1 MKIKNEASALKEAF
15 SIIKDAN
22 LGEITGGSSVLFF
35 PFEIDQK
42 VEERETGVI
51 LVEMK
56 TEGSKNLVKPGFLIG
71 PSFEPEIAYVTTEY
85 SIPIDIETHLG
96 LFPNQKQS
104 LNKKRLEVLKTY
116 ECSLIRS
123 QQVLATFKF

>member
-1 MKIKNEASALKEAF
+1 MKIKNEATALREAY
-15 SIIKDAN
+15 SIIRDAN

-35 PFEIDQK
+35 PFEIEQK
-42 VEERETGVI
+42 VQEKESGII

-56 TEGSKNLVKPGFLIG
+56 VEGSKNLVKPGFLVG
-71 PSFEPEIAYVTTEY
+71 PNLEPEIAYVTTEY
-85 SIPIDIETHLG
+85 SIGIDIETHLG

-104 LNKKRLEVLKTY
+104 LNKKKLEVLKTY